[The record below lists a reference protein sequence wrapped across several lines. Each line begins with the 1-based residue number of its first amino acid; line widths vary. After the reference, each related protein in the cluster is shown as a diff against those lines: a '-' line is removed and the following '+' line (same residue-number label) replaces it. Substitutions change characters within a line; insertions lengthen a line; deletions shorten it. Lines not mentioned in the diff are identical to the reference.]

1 MSALRLF
8 LVFAVAALLFTGCKT
23 TEPEN
28 LSERPWNAQQG
39 WQTGLPST
47 INQGR

>member
-1 MSALRLF
+1 MNALRFF
-8 LVFAVAALLFTGCKT
+8 LLLVAVALIFTGCKT

-39 WQTGLPST
+39 WQTGLHST

>member
-1 MSALRLF
+1 MNALRYFLLCASIA
-8 LVFAVAALLFTGCKT
+8 LVFTSCKSL
-23 TEPEN
+23 EPEN